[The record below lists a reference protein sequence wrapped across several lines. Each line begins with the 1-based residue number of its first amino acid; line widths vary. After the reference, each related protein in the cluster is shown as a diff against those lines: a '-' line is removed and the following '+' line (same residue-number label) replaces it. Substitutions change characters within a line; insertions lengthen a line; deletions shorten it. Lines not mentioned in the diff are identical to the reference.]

1 MKGTRDKCMTTS
13 ETKLL
18 SVKNL
23 TFKYG
28 NDIILKNV
36 NFNIYKGKNI
46 AILGRN
52 GGGKSTLVK
61 VILGFLKKTSG
72 EINFFIENIDCI
84 IYCDRF
90 KMK

>member
-36 NFNIYKGKNI
+36 NFNI
-46 AILGRN
+46 
-52 GGGKSTLVK
+52 
-61 VILGFLKKTSG
+61 
-72 EINFFIENIDCI
+72 
-84 IYCDRF
+84 
-90 KMK
+90 